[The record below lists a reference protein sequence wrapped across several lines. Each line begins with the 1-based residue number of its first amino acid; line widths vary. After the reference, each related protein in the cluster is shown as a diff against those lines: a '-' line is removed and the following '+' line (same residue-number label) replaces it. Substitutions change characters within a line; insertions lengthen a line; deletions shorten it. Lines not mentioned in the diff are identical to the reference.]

1 MKIMRRQPIVFIFGM
16 IIASL
21 TLSPFGLGQSS
32 VGGGSIEGTVID
44 PSGALVPSARL
55 EIHNEISGFRR
66 TATTDSNGTFRF
78 NNLPPNPYHLLVTAF
93 GFALFH
99 QDVSVRSAVP
109 LQLSIHLELET
120 GKTSITVSGDT
131 AEMLE
136 NVPSAHT
143 DIDRNILASLPIL
156 NPASGFS
163 DALTLATPGVVADSN
178 GFFHPLGDH
187 AQASFIIDNQPISD
201 QQSKQFSTQIPLNA
215 IESFEAISGLPAAEY
230 GDKTSLVINA
240 ATRSGLGHDKLF
252 GSLIPHYGSFGTV
265 GEEATLG
272 GSKGR
277 WGNFM
282 AVNFTRSGRFLDSP
296 EFASLHN
303 RGNNETFFDRI
314 DFQPDPKN
322 NLHLNLFAARN
333 WFQVPNTFGQEALG
347 QDQRQQARSFDI
359 AVGWVHTVNANMV
372 FTLNPYFR
380 QDRIQYFPSA
390 DPFSDSPA
398 TMSQDRRLGNLG
410 AKSDLSYVHGIH
422 NIKMGG
428 QLDHTFLSEQFS
440 LGLTDPT
447 FNPVCLT
454 PGGTAVTDPQFK
466 VASSCSEAGFH
477 PNPSLQPGL
486 VAFDLTR
493 GGSLFSFRGRTDIK
507 QFSGFIEDN
516 LTLGNLTASL
526 GLRGDE
532 YRGLSSA
539 GSLQPRLGF
548 SYNLKPAA
556 AVFRASYARTFE
568 TPYNENLIVSSSAGA
583 GGLAQNILGAYG
595 STPLRPGDRNLFNV
609 GFEHSIA
616 RIIVLEANYFWKFTR
631 NAYDFDTLLNTP
643 IFFPISWRQ
652 SKIDGFS
659 ARVNLIHLGGFSA
672 FTVLGHS
679 RARFFGPENG
689 GILFNS
695 PVAES
700 VFRIDHDQAFQQ
712 TTQLRYQ
719 FHKAGPWMAL
729 TWRYDSGEVAGA
741 VPDIQT
747 VLSLTGDQQAAIG
760 FYCGNQVATPSNP
773 ITGCSESN
781 AGASRL
787 RIPLPGMANDDHN
800 PTRIAPRHLFDVGT
814 GIDNLFRTDRYRVT
828 LRFTAQNLTNQVAL
842 YNFLSTFS
850 GTHFVSPRSYLV
862 EIGFV
867 F

>member
-1 MKIMRRQPIVFIFGM
+1 MIRKLRIDCILWKTSVFL
-16 IIASL
+16 ALSL
-21 TLSPFGLGQSS
+21 YGLGQSS
-32 VGGGSIEGTVID
+32 VSGGSLEGTVVD
-44 PSGALVPSARL
+44 PSGAVIPSAQV

-66 TATTDSNGTFRF
+66 ATTTDSSGTFRF
-78 NNLPPNPYHLLVTAF
+78 SNLPPNPYHLLITAS

-99 QDVSVRSAVP
+99 QDISVRSAVP
-109 LQLSIHLELET
+109 LQLSLRMELET
-120 GKTSITVSGDT
+120 GKTSLNVSGDT

-136 NVPSAHT
+136 NIPYAHT
-143 DIDRNILASLPIL
+143 DIDRNMLDKLPL
-156 NPASGFS
+156 VNPASGFS
-163 DALTLATPGVVADSN
+163 EVLTLATPGVVADSN

-240 ATRSGLGHDKLF
+240 STRSGLGHDKIF

-265 GEEATLG
+265 GEEATFG
-272 GSKGR
+272 GSRGR
-277 WGNFM
+277 WGNFT

-296 EFASLHN
+296 EFEPLHN

-314 DFQPDPKN
+314 DFQPNLKN
-322 NLHLNLFAARN
+322 NFHLNLFAARN
-333 WFQVPNTFGQEALG
+333 WFQVPNTYDQQALD
-347 QDQRQQARSFDI
+347 QDQRQQARSFNI
-359 AVGWVHTVNANMV
+359 AGGWVRTLNANAV
-372 FTLNPYFR
+372 FTFNPYYR

-390 DPFSDSPA
+390 NFLSDSPA

-410 AKSDLSYVHGIH
+410 AKSDFSYVHGIH
-422 NIKMGG
+422 NLKIGG
-428 QLDHTFLSEQFS
+428 RLDHTFLSEQFS
-440 LGLTDPT
+440 LGLTDPA

-454 PGGTAVTDPQFK
+454 LDGMPVTDPQFTQ
-466 VASSCSEAGFH
+466 VSSCGPAGFI
-477 PNPSLQPGL
+477 PNPDLHPGL
-486 VAFDLTR
+486 VPYDLTR
-493 GGSLFSFRGRTDIK
+493 GGSPFSFHDHTDIK

-532 YRGLSSA
+532 YRGLSAA

-548 SYNLKPAA
+548 SYHLKPTAM
-556 AVFRASYARTFE
+556 VFRASYARTFE
-568 TPYNENLIVSSSAGA
+568 TPYNENLIVSSSTGG
-583 GGLAQNILGAYG
+583 GGLAQNSFGYYG
-595 STPLRPGDRNLFNV
+595 STPLRPGNRNLFNI
-609 GFEHSIA
+609 GFEQSIA
-616 RIIVLEANYFWKFTR
+616 RIIVLEANYFWKFTK

-643 IFFPISWRQ
+643 IYFPISWRQ
-652 SKIDGFS
+652 SKIDGLS
-659 ARVNLIHLGGFSA
+659 ARLSLIHLGGFSA

-695 PVAES
+695 PVDAS

-719 FHKAGPWMAL
+719 FHKTGPWMAF
-729 TWRYDSGEVAGA
+729 TWRYDSGQVAGA

-747 VLSLTGDQQAAIG
+747 ALSLTGDEQAAIG
-760 FYCGNQVATPSNP
+760 FYCGSEVATPTSP
-773 ITGCSESN
+773 ITSCSDPHS
-781 AGASRL
+781 GATRL
-787 RIPLPGMANDDHN
+787 KIPDPGTANDDHN
-800 PTRIAPRHLFDVGT
+800 PPRITSRHLFDLGA
-814 GIDNLFRTDRYRVT
+814 GIDNLFRTERYRVT
-828 LRFTAQNLTNQVAL
+828 LRMTAQNLTNEVAL

-862 EIGFV
+862 ELGFI